1 MNVYV
6 IDIIIFNHLKRK
18 GNLNMSKIFQKLKK
32 PSFYIIIVLICLR
45 IFLGWASGIQFNSI
59 DTYDDALF
67 IAYTDL
73 QTHFLSPN
81 YLSLVKTM
89 SFPLFL
95 NFVKAT
101 GLQFSI
107 ITSLLLIIDAFYF
120 KRLIKMISKNKWIE
134 YFSFVYV
141 LFFPTAFELWQGT
154 RVYRNTIIAPFV
166 MFMFIYMIEFTYK
179 NLNRH
184 ISVLDCLISIIMSIV
199 FTFTY
204 YIKEDGLW
212 LLACLLFFILVNI
225 VISIF
230 NVKKV
235 KQKIKYILTIFL
247 CFSLMISGFSC
258 ITSYYKYTNAK
269 YFGVPEIETR
279 NGGELGEFAANIYK
293 IDSNKRNMI
302 YWAPKEA
309 IDKAWKTS
317 KTLQEHPEL
326 YQAIINTP
334 WYGNI
339 GQNPIQGDFLTW
351 VLRTA
356 LYDTGLWTNEK
367 NVSDLFHQVNEEL
380 EKGFEDGT
388 LKKDTR
394 IQLLSSAGGR
404 TFREI
409 ISLAPLVYKSFLGS
423 IFLEGYIPGI
433 NSIGNSEDSEV
444 TKSAA
449 DYTNTSYIEDY
460 SKKFHSNFLD
470 KVIQILFWIYRIMN
484 CVLFISILITIGFY
498 LFRLF
503 RYGFKAVHK
512 NASFLFLTSL
522 ICLGIG
528 VVYAIAISWFSQFI
542 FISGV
547 NMSILNFYVIG
558 LPVLLSFSYFT
569 SLVYLVEY
577 S

>member
-107 ITSLLLIIDAFYF
+107 ITSLLWIIDAFYF

-235 KQKIKYILTIFL
+235 KQKIKYILT
-247 CFSLMISGFSC
+247 
-258 ITSYYKYTNAK
+258 
-269 YFGVPEIETR
+269 
-279 NGGELGEFAANIYK
+279 
-293 IDSNKRNMI
+293 
-302 YWAPKEA
+302 
-309 IDKAWKTS
+309 DK
-317 KTLQEHPEL
+317 
-326 YQAIINTP
+326 
-334 WYGNI
+334 
-339 GQNPIQGDFLTW
+339 
-351 VLRTA
+351 
-356 LYDTGLWTNEK
+356 
-367 NVSDLFHQVNEEL
+367 
-380 EKGFEDGT
+380 
-388 LKKDTR
+388 
-394 IQLLSSAGGR
+394 
-404 TFREI
+404 
-409 ISLAPLVYKSFLGS
+409 
-423 IFLEGYIPGI
+423 
-433 NSIGNSEDSEV
+433 
-444 TKSAA
+444 
-449 DYTNTSYIEDY
+449 
-460 SKKFHSNFLD
+460 
-470 KVIQILFWIYRIMN
+470 
-484 CVLFISILITIGFY
+484 
-498 LFRLF
+498 
-503 RYGFKAVHK
+503 
-512 NASFLFLTSL
+512 
-522 ICLGIG
+522 
-528 VVYAIAISWFSQFI
+528 
-542 FISGV
+542 
-547 NMSILNFYVIG
+547 
-558 LPVLLSFSYFT
+558 LP
-569 SLVYLVEY
+569 
-577 S
+577 